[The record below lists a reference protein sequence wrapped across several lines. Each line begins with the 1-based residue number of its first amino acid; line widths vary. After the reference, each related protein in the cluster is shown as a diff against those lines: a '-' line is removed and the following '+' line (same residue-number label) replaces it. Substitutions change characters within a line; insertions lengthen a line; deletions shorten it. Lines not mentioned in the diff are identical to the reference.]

1 MSAMSDR
8 ILTAI
13 NNSNLSY
20 GELSKLTNIPKSAL
34 QRYATGETEKIPI
47 DRIES
52 IAKATHVTP
61 EYLMGWSKSENPLPL
76 FPEPEITEDYVT
88 FPVIGEVAAGYEH
101 IIQEDW
107 SGDTIDIPTRY
118 LRGRPKS
125 DYIVLTV
132 TGNSMYPMYL
142 DGDKVLILKQ
152 STLERSGDIGLIRYD
167 GECATLK
174 KVEYVTGEDWM
185 KLIPLNPEYQPR
197 TIEGA
202 DLEECEVIG
211 VPRLLIREI
220 EQ

>member
-1 MSAMSDR
+1 MNDM
-8 ILTAI
+8 
-13 NNSNLSY
+13 Y
-20 GELSKLTNIPKSAL
+20 
-34 QRYATGETEKIPI
+34 KI
-47 DRIES
+47 IES
-52 IAKATHVTP
+52 LCKDKGITIAALSRET
-61 EYLMGWSKSENPLPL
+61 GISKSTMSELKMGRSQSLSAKNMDKVAKYFDIPAGYLLGDTKQKSLL

-107 SGDTIDIPTRY
+107 SGDTIDIPVKY

-125 DYIVLTV
+125 DYMVLTV

-152 STLERSGDIGLIRYD
+152 PTLDRSGDIGLIRYD

-174 KVEYVTGEDWM
+174 KVEFVPGENWM
-185 KLIPLNPEYQPR
+185 KLIPLNPEYPPR
-197 TIEGA
+197 TINGV

-211 VPRLLIREI
+211 IPRLLIREI